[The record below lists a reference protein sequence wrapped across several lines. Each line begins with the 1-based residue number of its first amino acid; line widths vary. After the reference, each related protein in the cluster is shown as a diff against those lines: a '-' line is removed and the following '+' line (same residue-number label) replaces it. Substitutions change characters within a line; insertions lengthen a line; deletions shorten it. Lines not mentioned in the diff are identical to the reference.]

1 MKIKLEFRLGEQSLI
16 QKELAWTEADICT
29 VKLLEAPQGIAAQD
43 IDVLSS
49 AAAKVNGK
57 EPLKITECRKQIIG
71 TAFNG
76 VYAVDKAW
84 VEYFAAVPDEKV
96 QELCKLWCDEL
107 KEMFMDDEIKPTDEM
122 CEFIGGIKERCKIA
136 LEQDKLLFQ
145 FWSFKK

>member
-1 MKIKLEFRLGEQSLI
+1 MKIKLEFRLGDPSLI

-57 EPLKITECRKQIIG
+57 EELMISDCRKQIIG

-84 VEYFAAVPDEKV
+84 VEYFAAVPDDKV

-107 KEMFMDDEIKPTDEM
+107 KELFMDDEIKPTDEM
-122 CEFIGGIKERCKIA
+122 CEFIKGIKERCQIA
-136 LEQDKLLFQ
+136 LEQEKLLFQ

>member
-1 MKIKLEFRLGEQSLI
+1 MKIKLEFRLGEQSLV

-57 EPLKITECRKQIIG
+57 EALVISDCRKQIIG

-76 VYAVDKAW
+76 VYVVDKAW
-84 VEYFAAVPDEKV
+84 VEYFASVPDDKV

-107 KEMFMDDEIKPTDEM
+107 REMFMDDEIKPTDEL
-122 CEFIGGIKERCKIA
+122 CEFISGIKERCKIA
-136 LEQDKLLFQ
+136 LEQEKLLFQ

>member
-1 MKIKLEFRLGEQSLI
+1 MKIKLEFRLGDPSLI

-57 EPLKITECRKQIIG
+57 EELMISDCRKQIIG

-84 VEYFAAVPDEKV
+84 VEYFAAVPDDKV

-107 KEMFMDDEIKPTDEM
+107 KELFMDDEIKPTDEM
-122 CEFIGGIKERCKIA
+122 CEFIKGIKERCQIA
-136 LEQDKLLFQ
+136 LEQEKMLFQ